1 MKIDDLLVKGEV
13 KEILPNVFAVIIIND
28 YDRGMLFCRYQE
40 FYESPF
46 NEIRGKHFT
55 LEDFMKIYTKKN
67 KKTHFTY
74 TEDWSG
80 YNVPS
85 DILIKSNK
93 LFSNSLNA
101 YDDIMKDIIEH
112 CENVVKSKNNQEN
125 TLWYLIGVD
134 KLTSKTMNH
143 EIAHG
148 LYYTNVH
155 YKVEMDYLISHI
167 KPSVF
172 KHLKGGLLKIGYH
185 DDDKIINDEI
195 QAYMST
201 DKISSW
207 NQKYYNEYCEKFQN
221 VFKKYN
227 KKVKN
232 GKDNIFR

>member
-1 MKIDDLLVKGEV
+1 MKINDLLVKGEV
-13 KEILPNVFAVIIIND
+13 KEISPNIFAVIIKNN

-40 FYESPF
+40 YYESPF
-46 NEIRGKHFT
+46 NEIRGNYFT
-55 LEDFMKIYTKKN
+55 LEDFMKIYTEKN

-85 DILIKSNK
+85 GVLIKSNK
-93 LFSNSLNA
+93 LFSSSLTA
-101 YDDIMKDIIEH
+101 YDDVMREIIEH
-112 CENVVKSKNNQEN
+112 CDGIVKSKSDQEN
-125 TLWYLIGVD
+125 TQWYLIGVD
-134 KLTSKTMNH
+134 KITSKTMDH

-172 KHLKGGLLKIGYH
+172 KHFKKELIKIGYH
-185 DDDKIINDEI
+185 DDVNIINDEI
-195 QAYMST
+195 QAYLST
-201 DKISSW
+201 GKLSSW
-207 NQKYYNEYCEKFQN
+207 NEKYYDEYHKQFYN

-227 KKVKN
+227 KKVK
-232 GKDNIFR
+232 K